1 MILGVKSNRC
11 VIFTPPPIIKNH
23 SPLSRWWYGGWGVN
37 GSDSEKYTSV
47 QVQKF
52 KKSVQKGINANIE
65 SELKAVALKH
75 QEGKAFKAINT
86 NNQVGIKHTIYQHLL
101 LTMKKR
107 LNFFVIMDFFNML

>member
-1 MILGVKSNRC
+1 MPFS
-11 VIFTPPPIIKNH
+11 PPPQSSKTI
-23 SPLSRWWYGGWGVN
+23 PPFPGGGTGGGVN

-86 NNQVGIKHTIYQHLL
+86 NNQVGIKHTPSTFAFDHE
-101 LTMKKR
+101 R
-107 LNFFVIMDFFNML
+107 G

>member
-1 MILGVKSNRC
+1 MAQGKIKTKTNTKPPAKKTKPTKNKGGVKKGK
-11 VIFTPPPIIKNH
+11 FTFAAKNNIQ
-23 SPLSRWWYGGWGVN
+23 L
-37 GSDSEKYTSV
+37 

-86 NNQVGIKHTIYQHLL
+86 NNQTGSSSK
-101 LTMKKR
+101 
-107 LNFFVIMDFFNML
+107 

>member
-1 MILGVKSNRC
+1 MIIGVKSNRC
-11 VIFTPPPIIKNH
+11 AIFTPPLHQKPFPP
-23 SPLSRWWYGGWGVN
+23 SQVVVRGGGVN

-86 NNQVGIKHTIYQHLL
+86 NNQVGIKHTLSTFAFDHE
-101 LTMKKR
+101 R
-107 LNFFVIMDFFNML
+107 G